1 MKTFNQFL
9 EEGMDLGYQFDN
21 AMDAEQLA
29 SVWGFEGFHEV
40 DGVYYPCLTPMEF
53 QRMLTYI
60 RGKKLV
66 GACESTELNESVLRY
81 TWEEVTV
88 DDVDNYVKANNLKL
102 VRDPK
107 NKELYTAVF
116 KNNPT
121 KVVFRY
127 DVGDMNLYSD
137 YTIIQL
143 EDGKAK

>member
-1 MKTFNQFL
+1 MKTFK
-9 EEGMDLGYQFDN
+9 EY
-21 AMDAEQLA
+21 
-29 SVWGFEGFHEV
+29 
-40 DGVYYPCLTPMEF
+40 
-53 QRMLTYI
+53 
-60 RGKKLV
+60 
-66 GACESTELNESVLRY
+66 LNESVLRY
-81 TWEEVTV
+81 AFSEVTV
-88 DDVDNYVKANNLKL
+88 DDVDNYIKANNLKL

-137 YTIIQL
+137 YTLIQL

>member
-1 MKTFNQFL
+1 MKNFNEFL
-9 EEGMDLGYQFDN
+9 KESMGYGYAFDN
-21 AMDAEQLA
+21 AAEAETQANL
-29 SVWGFEGFHEV
+29 WGFAGHHELN
-40 DGVYYPCLTPMEF
+40 GLYYPCSCPAEL
-53 QRMLTYI
+53 QRCLWHI
-60 RGKKLV
+60 RNKKLV
-66 GACESTELNESVLRY
+66 GACEST
-81 TWEEVTV
+81 
-88 DDVDNYVKANNLKL
+88 DVDNYIKANNLKL

-137 YTIIQL
+137 YTLIQL

>member
-1 MKTFNQFL
+1 MKNFNEFL
-9 EEGMDLGYQFDN
+9 KESMGYGYAFDN
-21 AMDAEQLA
+21 AAEAETQANL
-29 SVWGFEGFHEV
+29 WGFAGHHELN
-40 DGVYYPCLTPMEF
+40 GLYYPCSCPAEL
-53 QRMLTYI
+53 QRCLWHI
-60 RGKKLV
+60 RNKKLV

-88 DDVDNYVKANNLKL
+88 DDVDNYIKANNLKL

-137 YTIIQL
+137 YTLIQL